1 MCLCI
6 TSTSAN
12 IVSGIKEGIAV
23 HALQL
28 VEVSLY

>member
-1 MCLCI
+1 MCLYI
-6 TSTSAN
+6 TSTSGN
-12 IVSGIKEGIAV
+12 VVSSIKDGIAV